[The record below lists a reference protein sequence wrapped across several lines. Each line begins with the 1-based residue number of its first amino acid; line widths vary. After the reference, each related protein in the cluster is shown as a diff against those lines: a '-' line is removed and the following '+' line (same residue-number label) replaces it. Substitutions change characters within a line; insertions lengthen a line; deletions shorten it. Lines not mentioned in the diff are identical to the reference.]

1 MKREI
6 KKQLKGDEF
15 VSIFT
20 RIVDHFDSW
29 RQEALIGLAIA
40 VGLALLVGG
49 LFFLRGS
56 QTRSSSASLGQILDL
71 RSGLEKTPGNA
82 ARLEALS
89 KKGKFAKVAATQLA
103 SYWIEQGDLNKAASA
118 LAGLKESPKD
128 FFYYQA
134 KDLAAQIAILKG
146 DIDGG
151 LKILQAIEDA
161 KPKEFALDAVLFHK
175 AEALEKKG
183 DRAAALALFKK
194 IQTDYAQSYFGY
206 DAGLRAGKLEAGK

>member
-20 RIVDHFDSW
+20 RIVDHFDAW
-29 RQEALIGLAIA
+29 RQEALIGLVIA
-40 VGLALLVGG
+40 VGLALLIGG
-49 LFFLRGS
+49 LFFLKGS
-56 QTRSSSASLGQILDL
+56 QTRSSSASLGQILEL

-103 SYWIEQGDLNKAASA
+103 SYWMEQGDLNKAASA